1 MLSSAMLRTFT
12 KRSHRSG
19 CLFAIGV
26 LFGSL
31 SWAQGERSEK
41 FPPFEADILPIFQA
55 NCLVCHGENLR
66 QNGLDLR
73 TRDSVLRGGET
84 GPAIVPGSA
93 ARSLLLEKVSSGVMP
108 VGEKKLTAQEIETIR
123 SWIDAGGPKQGEN
136 PEALKEQL
144 NAKQVT
150 EREIMVTILHVK
162 CIVCHGK
169 QIQEGGL
176 DLRTRA
182 GLLKGGKSGPAIV
195 PGKPEE
201 SLLVRRIAAREM
213 PPPEWQFSYFVRDVS
228 SKELEKLR
236 QWIAAGAPPD
246 AGDVAEV
253 GSGPDS
259 VVSDEDR
266 KFWSFRP
273 PERPR
278 VPTVRNQQLVR
289 SPIDAF
295 LLKKL
300 EAKGLS
306 LSPEADR
313 LTLMRRAYFD
323 LTGLP
328 PDPEE
333 VEAYQKDSSPNA
345 YKRLIDRLLESPHYG
360 ERWGRHWLDAAG
372 YADSEGGAGGD
383 LVRPHAYRYRDYV
396 IRSLNA
402 DKPYDQFLLEQI
414 AGDELFD
421 YKAATDLTA
430 EQLGYLVATGFLRMT
445 IDPTHSHDVNFVPD
459 RLDTVTAQVEM
470 LSSTVMGLTMGC
482 ARCHSHKF
490 DPLPQRDYYR
500 FSAILRTAYD
510 PYDWLIPQKLTGT
523 TFERKPYGPE
533 RLLAMVPERERQE
546 VEAHNAPIQG
556 EIDRLERALDETAK
570 PLRTKLFEERLV
582 QLPEAVREDVRTAFE
597 TPEEKRELLETYLV
611 EKFRPSVEVK
621 QTDLEQ
627 RFEDFK
633 EQAEKT
639 KKAIEEAKKKLKPE
653 PKIRALFDMGGVP
666 TPVYVLRRGNPLDPG
681 PRVEPGAPSVL
692 RDGIAAY
699 KVVKPPWTTDTS
711 GRRLALARWLVQ
723 PNHPLTA
730 RVVVNRIWQHYFG
743 AGLVATPGNFGHT
756 GARPSHPELLDW
768 LATEFVRQKWSMKAM
783 HQLILTSAA
792 YRQSSSFDP
801 AAHEADADNVLL
813 SRVPM
818 RRMDGES
825 LRDSILKLAGRLDPG
840 RFGPPG
846 EVEVTPEGEV
856 LSKGSRAG
864 FRRSIYMRQRRSEA
878 LTLLEV
884 FDAPQLDPNC
894 LKRGYSTVPTQALQL
909 MNSEMVRENA
919 RYFAG
924 RVMDVVGEDV
934 GKQVDRVYLAALARW
949 PSPKENKLG
958 VQALRDLTRYWLEH
972 LEEQEPAEPKRARAR
987 WLALSSFCHEILN
1000 SPDFIYID

>member
-1 MLSSAMLRTFT
+1 M
-12 KRSHRSG
+12 
-19 CLFAIGV
+19 
-26 LFGSL
+26 
-31 SWAQGERSEK
+31 
-41 FPPFEADILPIFQA
+41 
-55 NCLVCHGENLR
+55 
-66 QNGLDLR
+66 
-73 TRDSVLRGGET
+73 
-84 GPAIVPGSA
+84 
-93 ARSLLLEKVSSGVMP
+93 
-108 VGEKKLTAQEIETIR
+108 
-123 SWIDAGGPKQGEN
+123 
-136 PEALKEQL
+136 
-144 NAKQVT
+144 
-150 EREIMVTILHVK
+150 
-162 CIVCHGK
+162 
-169 QIQEGGL
+169 
-176 DLRTRA
+176 
-182 GLLKGGKSGPAIV
+182 

-201 SLLVRRIAAREM
+201 SLLVRRIAVREM

-246 AGDVAEV
+246 AGEVAEV

-266 KFWSFRP
+266 KFRSFRP

-313 LTLMRRAYFD
+313 LTLIRRAYFD

-383 LVRPHAYRYRDYV
+383 LVRPHAHRYRDYV

-533 RLLAMVPERERQE
+533 RLLAMVPEHERQE
-546 VEAHNAPIQG
+546 VEAERYAEETFQSVIDTNLKG
-556 EIDRLERALDETAK
+556 VWLCMKYEIR
-570 PLRTKLFEERLV
+570 
-582 QLPEAVREDVRTAFE
+582 QM
-597 TPEEKRELLETYLV
+597 
-611 EKFRPSVEVK
+611 
-621 QTDLEQ
+621 LEQ
-627 RFEDFK
+627 GFG
-633 EQAEKT
+633 
-639 KKAIEEAKKKLKPE
+639 AI
-653 PKIRALFDMGGVP
+653 VN
-666 TPVYVLRRGNPLDPG
+666 TS
-681 PRVEPGAPSVL
+681 SV
-692 RDGIAAY
+692 
-699 KVVKPPWTTDTS
+699 
-711 GRRLALARWLVQ
+711 
-723 PNHPLTA
+723 
-730 RVVVNRIWQHYFG
+730 
-743 AGLVATPGNFGHT
+743 AGLVGIPRQPIYVASKHGVSGMTKSAAVEYADRGIRINAVCPGLINTP
-756 GARPSHPELLDW
+756 LLDRIY
-768 LATEFVRQKWSMKAM
+768 ASNPDMKA
-783 HQLILTSAA
+783 
-792 YRQSSSFDP
+792 
-801 AAHEADADNVLL
+801 EAD
-813 SRVPM
+813 SWQP
-818 RRMDGES
+818 
-825 LRDSILKLAGRLDPG
+825 IGRPG
-840 RFGPPG
+840 Q
-846 EVEVTPEGEV
+846 PEEI
-856 LSKGSRAG
+856 A
-864 FRRSIYMRQRRSEA
+864 EA
-878 LTLLEV
+878 VIWLCSDKAS
-884 FDAPQLDPNC
+884 F
-894 LKRGYSTVPTQALQL
+894 
-909 MNSEMVRENA
+909 
-919 RYFAG
+919 
-924 RVMDVVGEDV
+924 VVGHMM
-934 GKQVDRVYLAALARW
+934 
-949 PSPKENKLG
+949 
-958 VQALRDLTRYWLEH
+958 T
-972 LEEQEPAEPKRARAR
+972 
-987 WLALSSFCHEILN
+987 
-1000 SPDFIYID
+1000 IDGGLVVR